1 MTRMVRAVLFD
12 LDDTLFDHAG
22 CARCALEAVYWA
34 AGLEG
39 IAFDEFAARH
49 AGILEDLHRDVL
61 AGRRTID
68 EAREER
74 FRRLLAGAGV
84 AGAAALARETAARY
98 RDRYVAERRAIEG
111 AAALLAAVRTRAV
124 VGIVTNNVRHE
135 QVEKLRTCGLDAHV
149 DVLLAS
155 EEVGISK
162 PDPEIFR
169 IALAR
174 LACEPAHAV
183 MVGDSWAADVAGARA
198 AGIFPVWFNPGGDA
212 PPEPGVPV
220 LRALTPVEPAL
231 RTIFDAH
238 RR

>member
-1 MTRMVRAVLFD
+1 MIGMVRAVLFD

-22 CARCALEAVYWA
+22 CARCALEAVYRA

-39 IAFDEFAARH
+39 MGFDEFSARH
-49 AGILEDLHRDVL
+49 AGILEDLHREVL

-84 AGAAALARETAARY
+84 PGAATVARETAARY
-98 RDRYVAERRAIEG
+98 RDRYVAERRAVEG

-124 VGIVTNNVRHE
+124 VGIVTNNIRDE
-135 QVEKLRTCGLDAHV
+135 QIEKLRACGLEAHV
-149 DVLLAS
+149 DVLMAS

-162 PDPEIFR
+162 PDPAIFR
-169 IALAR
+169 IALER
-174 LACEPAHAV
+174 LACDPAEAV

-198 AGIFPVWFNPGGDA
+198 AGIAPIWFNPAGDP

-220 LRALTPVEPAL
+220 LRALTPVELAIQA
-231 RTIFDAH
+231 IFDAH